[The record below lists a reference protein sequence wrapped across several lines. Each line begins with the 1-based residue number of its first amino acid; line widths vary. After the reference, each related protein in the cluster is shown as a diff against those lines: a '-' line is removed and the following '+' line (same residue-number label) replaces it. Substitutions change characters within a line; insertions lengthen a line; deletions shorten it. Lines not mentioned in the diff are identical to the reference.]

1 MANQAREK
9 RGEDNEFEFDFELP
23 RDIDFSEL
31 FELPEIDMNF
41 SELDFE
47 LPEVDMNF
55 PEPDFE
61 FPEADMNF
69 PEFDI
74 DSLEFD
80 IDLSELDIDL
90 SAPDIDFSELLELPE
105 NIFKET
111 YNDYKQ

>member
-61 FPEADMNF
+61 FPEVDKKYFLQEIQHDNF
-69 PEFDI
+69 
-74 DSLEFD
+74 
-80 IDLSELDIDL
+80 
-90 SAPDIDFSELLELPE
+90 
-105 NIFKET
+105 
-111 YNDYKQ
+111 

>member
-9 RGEDNEFEFDFELP
+9 RGEDNEFEFDFEPPL
-23 RDIDFSEL
+23 DIDFSEL
-31 FELPEIDMNF
+31 FELPE
-41 SELDFE
+41 
-47 LPEVDMNF
+47 V
-55 PEPDFE
+55 
-61 FPEADMNF
+61 DMNF

>member
-47 LPEVDMNF
+47 PPEVDMNF

-61 FPEADMNF
+61 FPEVDMNF
-69 PEFDI
+69 
-74 DSLEFD
+74 
-80 IDLSELDIDL
+80 SELD
-90 SAPDIDFSELLELPE
+90 FELPE
-105 NIFKET
+105 VDKNIF
-111 YNDYKQ
+111 

>member
-9 RGEDNEFEFDFELP
+9 RGEDNEFEFDFEPPLN
-23 RDIDFSEL
+23 IDFSEL
-31 FELPEIDMNF
+31 
-41 SELDFE
+41 FE

-61 FPEADMNF
+61 LPEADMNF

-74 DSLEFD
+74 DSLEF
-80 IDLSELDIDL
+80 DIDL

>member
-23 RDIDFSEL
+23 LDIDFSEL

-61 FPEADMNF
+61 FPEVDKKYFLQEIQHDNF
-69 PEFDI
+69 
-74 DSLEFD
+74 
-80 IDLSELDIDL
+80 
-90 SAPDIDFSELLELPE
+90 
-105 NIFKET
+105 
-111 YNDYKQ
+111 

>member
-9 RGEDNEFEFDFELP
+9 RGEDNEFEFDFDLP

-61 FPEADMNF
+61 FPEVDMNF
-69 PEFDI
+69 
-74 DSLEFD
+74 
-80 IDLSELDIDL
+80 SELD
-90 SAPDIDFSELLELPE
+90 FELPE
-105 NIFKET
+105 VDKKYFLKEIQ
-111 YNDYKQ
+111 NDNF

>member
-31 FELPEIDMNF
+31 FELPENDMNF

-55 PEPDFE
+55 PELDF
-61 FPEADMNF
+61 
-69 PEFDI
+69 
-74 DSLEFD
+74 
-80 IDLSELDIDL
+80 
-90 SAPDIDFSELLELPE
+90 ELPE
-105 NIFKET
+105 VDEKYFLQEIQHDNF
-111 YNDYKQ
+111 

>member
-61 FPEADMNF
+61 FPEVYMNF
-69 PEFDI
+69 
-74 DSLEFD
+74 
-80 IDLSELDIDL
+80 SELD
-90 SAPDIDFSELLELPE
+90 FEFPE
-105 NIFKET
+105 VDKKYFLKEIQ
-111 YNDYKQ
+111 NDNF

>member
-1 MANQAREK
+1 MTNQAREK

-61 FPEADMNF
+61 FPEVDMNF
-69 PEFDI
+69 
-74 DSLEFD
+74 
-80 IDLSELDIDL
+80 SELD
-90 SAPDIDFSELLELPE
+90 FELPE
-105 NIFKET
+105 VDKKYFLKEIQ
-111 YNDYKQ
+111 NDNF

>member
-9 RGEDNEFEFDFELP
+9 RGEDNEFELDFEPPL
-23 RDIDFSEL
+23 DIDFSEL

-61 FPEADMNF
+61 FPEVDKKYFLQETQNDNF
-69 PEFDI
+69 
-74 DSLEFD
+74 
-80 IDLSELDIDL
+80 
-90 SAPDIDFSELLELPE
+90 
-105 NIFKET
+105 
-111 YNDYKQ
+111 